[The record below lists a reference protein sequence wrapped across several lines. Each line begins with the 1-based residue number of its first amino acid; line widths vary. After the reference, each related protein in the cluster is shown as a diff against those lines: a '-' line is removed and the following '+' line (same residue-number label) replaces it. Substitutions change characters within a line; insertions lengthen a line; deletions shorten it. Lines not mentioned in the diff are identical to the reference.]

1 MIARDDIV
9 IDLHTHF
16 LPGIDDGAENFAEA
30 VAMCRLAALDGCTG
44 MVATPHQR
52 RGSWWNDDLE
62 LLDALRE
69 RIEREVGR
77 EIALYPGGEIHVD
90 RRFLDD
96 FLAAPGEACG
106 VLPLARSR
114 WLLLE
119 LDVDA
124 MPRDTYELIHELA
137 VSGWR
142 PILAHPE
149 LIPWLADEPDLIARL
164 VGLGATVQVTAMS
177 LTGEFGRRAQTD
189 VHRLFD
195 DGLVHFVASDCHGVA
210 RRAPGLS
217 RARRLVEAR
226 YGDELA
232 ETVFDRNPQAVVADR
247 PLPGLTPAGR
257 VEPSARRDVR

>member
-1 MIARDDIV
+1 
-9 IDLHTHF
+9 
-16 LPGIDDGAENFAEA
+16 
-30 VAMCRLAALDGCTG
+30 MCRHAALDGCTG
-44 MVATPHQR
+44 LVATPHQR
-52 RGSWWNDDLE
+52 RGSWWNDDVE

-69 RIEREVGR
+69 RIEREVGP

-90 RRFLDD
+90 PRFLDD

-124 MPRDTYELIHELA
+124 LPRDAYELIHELA

-149 LIPWLADEPDLIARL
+149 LIPWLADEPDLVARL

-177 LTGEFGRRAQTD
+177 VTGEFGRRAQSD
-189 VHRLFD
+189 VHQLLD
-195 DGLVHFVASDCHGVA
+195 DGLVHFVASDCHGMS
-210 RRAPGLS
+210 RRMPGLS

-232 ETVFDRNPQAVVADR
+232 ERIFDQNPRAVVADQ
-247 PLPGLTPAGR
+247 PLVGLSPAGR
-257 VEPSARRDVR
+257 VDPAVRREVR

>member
-1 MIARDDIV
+1 M
-9 IDLHTHF
+9 IDLHSHF

-30 VAMCRLAALDGCTG
+30 VAMCRHAALDGCTG
-44 MVATPHQR
+44 LVATPHQR

-69 RIEREVGR
+69 RIEREVGP

-124 MPRDTYELIHELA
+124 LPRDAYELIHELA

-149 LIPWLADEPDLIARL
+149 LIPWLADEPDLVARL

-177 LTGEFGRRAQTD
+177 VTGEFGRRAQSD
-189 VHRLFD
+189 VHQLLD
-195 DGLVHFVASDCHGVA
+195 SGLVHFVASDCHGMS
-210 RRAPGLS
+210 RRMPGLS
-217 RARRLVEAR
+217 RARRLIEAR

-232 ETVFDRNPQAVVADR
+232 ERIFDQNPLAVVADQS
-247 PLPGLTPAGR
+247 LAGLSPAGR
-257 VEPSARRDVR
+257 IETAVRRETR

>member
-1 MIARDDIV
+1 MTPGAHV

-30 VAMCRLAALDGCTG
+30 VAMCRQAARDGCTG
-44 MVATPHQR
+44 IVATPHQR

-90 RRFLDD
+90 RRFLDE

-106 VLPLARSR
+106 VLPLARTH

-119 LDVDA
+119 LDVNA
-124 MPRDTYELIHELA
+124 MPRDAYELIHELT

-149 LIPWLADEPDLIARL
+149 LIPWLADEPDLVARL

-177 LTGEFGRRAQTD
+177 LTGEFGKRAQGD
-189 VHRLFD
+189 VQRLLD
-195 DGLVHFVASDCHGVA
+195 GGLVHFVASDCHGIS
-210 RRAPGLS
+210 RRKPGLS

-226 YGDELA
+226 YGDEIA
-232 ETVFDRNPQAVVADR
+232 ERIFDQNPRAVVADL
-247 PLPGLTPAGR
+247 PLFGLTPAGR
-257 VEPSARRDVR
+257 IETVVRREAP

>member
-1 MIARDDIV
+1 M

-30 VAMCRLAALDGCTG
+30 VAMCRHAALDGCTG
-44 MVATPHQR
+44 LVATPHQR
-52 RGSWWNDDLE
+52 RGSWWNDDIE

-90 RRFLDD
+90 RRFLED

-106 VLPLARSR
+106 VLPIARSR

-149 LIPWLADEPDLIARL
+149 LIPWLADEPDLVARL

-177 LTGEFGRRAQTD
+177 LTGEFGRRAQGD
-189 VHRLFD
+189 VHRLLD
-195 DGLVHFVASDCHGVA
+195 DGLVHFVASDCHGML
-210 RRAPGLS
+210 RRMPGLA

-226 YGDELA
+226 YGDDLA
-232 ETVFDRNPQAVVADR
+232 ERIFDLNPRAVVTDQ
-247 PLPGLTPAGR
+247 PLAGLTPAGR
-257 VEPSARRDVR
+257 VDAGLRREAR

>member
-1 MIARDDIV
+1 M

-30 VAMCRLAALDGCTG
+30 VAMCRQAVIDGCTG
-44 MVATPHQR
+44 LVATPHQR

-62 LLDALRE
+62 LLDTLRE

-77 EIALYPGGEIHVD
+77 EIALFPGGEIHVD
-90 RRFLDD
+90 RRFLDE
-96 FLAAPGEACG
+96 FMAAPGEGCG

-124 MPRDTYELIHELA
+124 LPRDTYELIHELS

-149 LIPWLADEPDLIARL
+149 LIPWLADEPDLVARL
-164 VGLGATVQVTAMS
+164 VGLGAAVQVTAMS
-177 LTGEFGRRAQTD
+177 LTGEFGRRAQAD
-189 VHRLFD
+189 VHRLLD
-195 DGLVHFVASDCHGVA
+195 VGLVHFVASDAHGTA
-210 RRAPGLS
+210 RRPPGLS

-226 YGDELA
+226 YGDEIA
-232 ETVFDRNPQAVVADR
+232 EQIFDLNPKAVVADR
-247 PLPGLTPAGR
+247 PLDGLTTAGR
-257 VEPSARRDVR
+257 VAPALRREVR

>member
-1 MIARDDIV
+1 M
-9 IDLHTHF
+9 IDLHSHF

-30 VAMCRLAALDGCTG
+30 VAMCRHAALDGCTG
-44 MVATPHQR
+44 LVATPHQR
-52 RGSWWNDDLE
+52 RGSWWNDDIE

-69 RIEREVGR
+69 RIEREVGLQ
-77 EIALYPGGEIHVD
+77 IALYPGGEIHVD

-96 FLAAPGEACG
+96 FLAAPGEECG

-119 LDVDA
+119 LDVNA

-149 LIPWLADEPDLIARL
+149 LIPWLADEPDLVARL
-164 VGLGATVQVTAMS
+164 VGLGAAVQVTAMS
-177 LTGEFGRRAQTD
+177 VTGEFGRRAQSD
-189 VHRLFD
+189 VHQLLD
-195 DGLVHFVASDCHGVA
+195 SGLVHFVASDCHGMT
-210 RRAPGLS
+210 RRRPGLS
-217 RARRLVEAR
+217 RARRLIEAR

-232 ETVFDRNPQAVVADR
+232 ERIFDLNPRAVVADQ
-247 PLPGLTPAGR
+247 PLAGLSPAGR
-257 VEPSARRDVR
+257 IETAAGREVR